1 MEKKMRLLI
10 TTFVFGLFMITTQVQ
25 ANSWSYE
32 EPGSSLQWN
41 PYGNTWSY
49 EDPGS
54 SLMWNPY
61 GNTWSYESPGSSLMW
76 NPYGNSWNY

>member
-1 MEKKMRLLI
+1 MRLLI

-61 GNTWSYESPGSSLMW
+61 GN
-76 NPYGNSWNY
+76 SWNY